1 MGQIQVYLLCKLNRI
16 ILLVV
21 KILKNDFISF
31 LLIVTGIPLPFDFVK
46 CLK

>member
-1 MGQIQVYLLCKLNRI
+1 MGEILVYLPCKLNRI
-16 ILLVV
+16 IKLVV

-31 LLIVTGIPLPFDFVK
+31 LLIVTGRPLPFDFVK